1 MKALLVNPE
10 TPATFWSF
18 KHALKFLSKEA
29 ALPPLG
35 LLTVAAMMP
44 KSWEKR
50 LIDMATT
57 TLRDQDIR
65 WADYVFISA
74 MFVQRKSVRQV
85 IDKCKNLG
93 TKVVA
98 GGPLFT
104 SVPEYYLDADHLV
117 LNEAEITL
125 PLFLSDLEKGDA
137 GRMYRTRKR
146 ADMSETPIPLWE
158 LVQLENYAVMPI
170 QYSRGCPFDCEFC
183 DVTAL
188 FGHRMRTKTREQMLA
203 ELDTLYSMGWR
214 GRVFIVDDNFIANK
228 AKLKTEILPAI
239 IEWAKEHRYP
249 FAFNTQASIDIAD
262 DEKLMNL
269 MTRAGFDCVFIGI
282 ETPSQEGLDECNKA
296 QNKGRDMVACI
307 KKIQAAGIEVQG
319 GFILGFDSDT
329 PAIFE
334 NLTRFIQQS
343 GVVTAMI
350 GLLNAPRGT
359 RLYKRLMAENRLIT
373 DSSGD
378 NTDLSMNFV
387 PRMTLGELLEGYRK
401 VTKTLYS
408 PGRYYDRVMILLRNY
423 KPLSTARI
431 GFSPNYIRAF
441 LRSVWRFGVTG
452 RNRLQYWKLIIWSLR
467 SPRYFHLAVRLT
479 IYGYHFRKTF
489 AA

>member
-1 MKALLVNPE
+1 M
-10 TPATFWSF
+10 
-18 KHALKFLSKEA
+18 
-29 ALPPLG
+29 G

-137 GRMYRTRKR
+137 ERMYRTRKQ
-146 ADMSETPIPLWE
+146 ADMS
-158 LVQLENYAVMPI
+158 
-170 QYSRGCPFDCEFC
+170 
-183 DVTAL
+183 
-188 FGHRMRTKTREQMLA
+188 
-203 ELDTLYSMGWR
+203 
-214 GRVFIVDDNFIANK
+214 
-228 AKLKTEILPAI
+228 
-239 IEWAKEHRYP
+239 
-249 FAFNTQASIDIAD
+249 
-262 DEKLMNL
+262 
-269 MTRAGFDCVFIGI
+269 
-282 ETPSQEGLDECNKA
+282 ETPSQEGLDECNKV

-329 PAIFE
+329 TAILE

-350 GLLNAPRGT
+350 GLLNAP
-359 RLYKRLMAENRLIT
+359 
-373 DSSGD
+373 
-378 NTDLSMNFV
+378 
-387 PRMTLGELLEGYRK
+387 
-401 VTKTLYS
+401 
-408 PGRYYDRVMILLRNY
+408 GRYYDRVMIYTAITFAR
-423 KPLSTARI
+423 PLPLEAAILGTI
-431 GFSPNYIRAF
+431 
-441 LRSVWRFGVTG
+441 SVSELGGLSAHAG
-452 RNRLQYWKLIIWSLR
+452 RTTNRL
-467 SPRYFHLAVRLT
+467 
-479 IYGYHFRKTF
+479 
-489 AA
+489 